1 MNEPNEKISKVL
13 NTTFQESVD
22 KSSKDIISNSEIKN
36 EVVKNKKEIK
46 DLSKTDAEQ
55 DYNKIRKNLYGLMGT
70 GKEAIDGILKV
81 ATEGDSPRAY
91 EVVAQLLNTVSTI
104 NKDLMDLHKQVKE
117 VNKEENVYNNNTTN
131 AIYVGS
137 TSDLQDLIN
146 PDRSRVKK
154 VIDVDHE
161 VKKEN
166 DG

>member
-1 MNEPNEKISKVL
+1 MNEPNEKISEVL

-46 DLSKTDAEQ
+46 DLTKTDAEQ

-91 EVVAQLLNTVSTI
+91 EVVSQLLKTVSEI

-117 VNKEENVYNNNTTN
+117 VNKEENVYNNTTTN

-154 VIDVDHE
+154 VIDVEHE
-161 VKKEN
+161 VKPE
-166 DG
+166 DDE

>member
-1 MNEPNEKISKVL
+1 MTEPYKDLSDAL
-13 NTTFQESVD
+13 NTSFKT
-22 KSSKDIISNSEIKN
+22 KN
-36 EVVKNKKEIK
+36 EIVKNKKEIK
-46 DLSKTDAEQ
+46 DLTKTDAEQ
-55 DYNKIRKNLYGLMGT
+55 DYNKIRKNLYGLMGD
-70 GKEAIDGILKV
+70 GQNAIDGILKV

-91 EVVAQLLNTVSTI
+91 EVVAQLLKTVSEI

-117 VNKEENVYNNNTTN
+117 VNKEENVYNNTTTN

-154 VIDVDHE
+154 VIDVQHE
-161 VKKEN
+161 VKPED

>member
-137 TSDLQDLIN
+137 TFDLQDLIN
-146 PDRSRVKK
+146 PDRSRVKN
-154 VIDVDHE
+154 VIDVNHE
-161 VKKEN
+161 VKPED